1 MADEEFSAA
10 SQQVPMSFQALT
22 DAAYRAANSL
32 SAISTNA
39 IGQTAQAQGFAN
51 GVPAT
56 PPGMPPFA
64 AYGAFQAAMY
74 GAQAS
79 PFSPQASIARDMFAS
94 QMAMMGPMGMG
105 AAGGAGNLA
114 MPGGIATPFG
124 DPTVN
129 PFLRAGAANYQLPTP
144 LLAGAGAPGQPFDP
158 VRSRFLM
165 GTGEGSLL
173 NSLYQMGI
181 RSATGGVVSDNLED
195 PIRRKIERMQEYTA
209 DNLYR
214 IGMGGAGLAASFGGA
229 GLGAMAGAGLS
240 TGLLGGAAALPL
252 GLAGGLVGG
261 LVAPMA
267 IDYLDRRASVYRTGA
282 REMRDYMTPYVRGDR
297 LGGGLTMRETQKLT
311 RDLEHTVAKDQ
322 FFTAE
327 DYRTL
332 IGMAGETGMFQFA
345 GDKEQAMKS
354 LENMSKSVKTLFA
367 LGVSSRDQLGQ
378 ISIALNQF
386 GVSAASNPQ
395 QLANVFQTFAGYA
408 QSAGMSL
415 PQLTQAA
422 APAAQMFAAQG
433 IGPLA
438 GATIAGQN
446 LGLAGAYF
454 RSGGSAFDNAY
465 FGGSQGFAQSLT
477 NATGS
482 MLRSPLG
489 QFMTASAMAPGSGV
503 MGNILSGRGTS
514 ALDFVNS
521 MGGYAMDPLGYLGQQ
536 ARMPELTQGLGGVI
550 QPAVIESALATYR
563 EMFKVEGPIDADHFL
578 GFLMRMGVAENE
590 ALAMVKAIQKMPQ
603 LAADMRRSAR
613 DQSTLG
619 AIERRRQMSVS
630 RRVEKFM
637 ERNLDPIATGLT
649 TGARELSLDALDG
662 TANFLSNVSRATG
675 FGNLLSGSSQRY
687 VGGRTYEELM
697 TGTQRADVGAMGYL
711 FDANE
716 TLKREQETYDFTR
729 AYNQGR
735 QPYTESAA
743 AEQRKREDRE
753 LRAAMRDPEMRA
765 SARRVLNNAGATP
778 QEISD
783 LIRRTQRSDVGAVEF
798 EQAMDRSDAL
808 RLVYNELRQTAVP
821 EAYGSGNMAR
831 YSEGGA
837 NVGAR
842 EAMLRVQA
850 MNALSEH
857 QTRDKTLIQAA
868 VQLEQGGGNRAFYE
882 DLVGQMRYREGGA
895 KLEQRLGSAANR
907 VDTKLP
913 ADAQRQQYM
922 ANLVGEFSTTF
933 EGKDLNAVRADP
945 ALASKL
951 AALLKVGSDNRVGG
965 NENLTGGFFD
975 IANQKSAFNVL
986 VSENVG
992 ESGAARDAEGQV
1004 SAMRESLSRYQRSWT
1019 NWFPNAAMGR
1029 VLNVDNPDVDK
1040 FATIL
1045 KDVTFGRFVSEKLS
1059 QGGTLEDAKKA
1070 WMAQG
1075 GRAESF
1081 EGLVQD
1087 LGITA
1092 KDSVSQVRER
1102 ISARFDRG
1110 RGLLKTDAQ
1119 RKQADDAFI
1128 STMRSGSNLE
1138 DALALFKYDVNRSA
1152 RDATAQVGFT
1162 PEQEDR
1168 FRGALRESNVSADD
1182 IGRIVRELPAG
1193 NLSGITQAMERNPAL
1208 RQMLGSSDQQQA
1220 FEQLVRQSRL
1230 TPGQRDTGAVAR
1242 ALGTITGGT
1251 YDEDFVRNKAGNLDA
1266 VVSDL
1271 LMQALGGPG
1280 SGTTG
1285 ANRFASADEEGAEVA
1300 QASATKAQ
1308 LDVARRYDDIA
1319 KQLNSER
1326 IEKQQ
1331 TAINNMV
1338 AAIGGTDGGLIKSLQ
1353 KLTDTGLRV
1362 TGEVNIKM
1370 NGQDVGVAPLKPE
1383 NPPTP

>member
-1 MADEEFSAA
+1 VCSSDL
-10 SQQVPMSFQALT
+10 V
-22 DAAYRAANSL
+22 
-32 SAISTNA
+32 
-39 IGQTAQAQGFAN
+39 
-51 GVPAT
+51 

-105 AAGGAGNLA
+105 AAGGAGNLV

-129 PFLRAGAANYQLPTP
+129 PFIRSGATPYQLSTP

-173 NSLYQMGI
+173 SSLYQMGI
-181 RSATGGVVSDNLED
+181 RSATGGIVSDNLED

-229 GLGAMAGAGLS
+229 GLGALAGAGLS

-261 LVAPMA
+261 LAAPMA

-282 REMRDYMTPYVRGDR
+282 REMRDYMTPYVRGNR
-297 LGGGLTMRETQKLT
+297 VGGGLTMRETQQLT
-311 RDLEHTVAKDQ
+311 RDLEHTVAKDN

-378 ISIALNQF
+378 IGIALNQF

-446 LGLAGAYF
+446 MGLAGAYF

-465 FGGSQGFAQSLT
+465 FGGSQGFAQALT

-489 QFMTASAMAPGSGV
+489 QFMTASAMAPGSRV

-536 ARMPELTQGLGGVI
+536 ARMPELTQGLGGVV

-613 DQSTLG
+613 DQSTLQT
-619 AIERRRQMSVS
+619 IERRRQMSLG

-637 ERNLDPIATGLT
+637 ERNLDPLATGLT

-675 FGNLLSGSSQRY
+675 FGDLLAGSSQRY

-697 TGTQRADVGAMGYL
+697 TGTVRADVGARGYL

-735 QPYTESAA
+735 RTYTESAS
-743 AEQRKREDRE
+743 AERRKQEDRE

-765 SARRVLNNAGATP
+765 AARRVLNNAGATP

-783 LIRRTQRSDVGAVEF
+783 LIRRTQRSSVGAVEF
-798 EQAMDRSDAL
+798 DQAIDRSDAL
-808 RLVYNELRQTAVP
+808 RQVYNELRRTAVP
-821 EAYGSGNMAR
+821 EAYGKTDHGYLDAPGGPDNLRR

-895 KLEQRLGSAANR
+895 KLEQRLGGAANR
-907 VDTKLP
+907 VDTKLS

-945 ALASKL
+945 ALAAKL

-1004 SAMRESLSRYQRSWT
+1004 NAMRESLSRYQRGWS
-1019 NWFPNAAMGR
+1019 NPFHNPFSHSGKMGA

-1040 FATIL
+1040 VATIL
-1045 KDVTFGRFVSEKLS
+1045 KDVTFGRFVSEKIG

-1092 KDSVSQVRER
+1092 KDNASQVRER
-1102 ISARFDRG
+1102 ISARYDRG

-1119 RKQADDAFI
+1119 RKQLDDAYL
-1128 STMRSGSNLE
+1128 STSRSGSNLE
-1138 DALALFKYDVNRSA
+1138 DAMALLKYDVNRSA
-1152 RDATAQVGFT
+1152 RDAATQVGFT

-1168 FRGALRESNVSADD
+1168 FRGALRDSKVSEAD

-1193 NLSGITQAMERNPAL
+1193 NLAGITQAMERNPAL
-1208 RQMLGSSDQQQA
+1208 RQMLGSPEQQQA

-1230 TPGQRDTGAVAR
+1230 APGQRDTGAVAR
-1242 ALGTITGGT
+1242 SLGAITGGT

-1285 ANRFASADEEGAEVA
+1285 ANRFASADEEGAESA

-1338 AAIGGTDGGLIKSLQ
+1338 AAIGGADGGLIKSLQ
-1353 KLTDTGLRV
+1353 KLTDNGLRV